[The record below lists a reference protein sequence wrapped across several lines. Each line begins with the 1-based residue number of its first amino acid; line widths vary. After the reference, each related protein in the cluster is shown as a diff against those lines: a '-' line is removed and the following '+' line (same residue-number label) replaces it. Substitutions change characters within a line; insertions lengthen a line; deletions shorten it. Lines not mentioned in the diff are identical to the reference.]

1 MSCPGFFGQFV
12 RCVCAFLHCYERTG
26 SISGKLT
33 ASKLD
38 GGGYEIEASEL
49 YRVWPAI
56 TIEKVTNPNKLGSET
71 PHETNALQGEIDV
84 LRKQIETMGAE
95 RERTQ
100 LTEIVEDLRTR
111 LDAESAERRALT
123 AQITDQ
129 RAKVAEAP
137 KRGLWM
143 RFLS

>member
-1 MSCPGFFGQFV
+1 MKLSASQAAKSVGKSVPTIT
-12 RCVCAFLHCYERTG
+12 RA
-26 SISGKLT
+26 IKSGKLT

-49 YRVWPAI
+49 YRVWPAV
-56 TIEKVTNPNKLGSET
+56 TNEKVSNPNNLVSET
-71 PHETNALQGEIDV
+71 PYETNALQGEVDA

-95 RERTQ
+95 RERERTQ
-100 LTEIVEDLRTR
+100 FTETVEDLRTR

-129 RAKVAEAP
+129 REKVIEAP
-137 KRGLWM
+137 KRGLWA
-143 RFLS
+143 RLVG